1 MMRPVVIMFGLS
13 SAISCYRLFQKRFK
27 HLPRSTW
34 NLCIPRNRRLPVQP
48 GMSPTVHSKEPQV
61 PRSTWN
67 VIDCAFQGTA
77 GVFDLSDIDNKEEP
91 I

>member
-1 MMRPVVIMFGLS
+1 MFGMFYGALLVTIDCFKRYLS
-13 SAISCYRLFQKRFK
+13 IYPVQLGIFVFQG
-27 HLPRSTW
+27 TAG
-34 NLCIPRNRRLPVQP
+34 LPVQP

-67 VIDCAFQGTA
+67 VINCAFQGTA